1 MCRNTTNNK
10 HIHYRTNSVK
20 INDQIFLWIQKTYFW
35 PTSPIFGAK
44 FFKKIGL
51 SCTTSNGF
59 LASWQNP
66 EKSNDQKTDVRRQ
79 GWTDPISQDPSSYSQ
94 GGGVNNKYN
103 CSRLAFKSKNKM
115 CGVGLIKNYSLSN
128 SNYFM
133 SAKKMPTQKLYYRF
147 HVGKNGIHVSSF
159 QKIVFFQIFN

>member
-1 MCRNTTNNK
+1 MDRP
-10 HIHYRTNSVK
+10 
-20 INDQIFLWIQKTYFW
+20 YFTGSFQLL
-35 PTSPIFGAK
+35 P
-44 FFKKIGL
+44 
-51 SCTTSNGF
+51 
-59 LASWQNP
+59 
-66 EKSNDQKTDVRRQ
+66 
-79 GWTDPISQDPSSYSQ
+79 

-103 CSRLAFKSKNKM
+103 CSRLAFKSKNKT

-133 SAKKMPTQKLYYRF
+133 SAIKMPTQKLYYRF

>member
-1 MCRNTTNNK
+1 MTK
-10 HIHYRTNSVK
+10 FFFEFK
-20 INDQIFLWIQKTYFW
+20 K
-35 PTSPIFGAK
+35 PIFGPLPQ
-44 FFKKIGL
+44 FLGQSFSKKLG
-51 SCTTSNGF
+51 CHAQFQMGF
-59 LASWQNP
+59 QHPGKIQRNLMI
-66 EKSNDQKTDVRRQ
+66 KRQ
-79 GWTDPISQDPSSYSQ
+79 MSGGKDGQTLFHRILPATPR
-94 GGGVNNKYN
+94 GGVNNKYN